1 MHDQDGRDGNGTRKR
16 SVNETK
22 AYDCHQTKNASTFTK
37 CTVILL
43 NSDPKRKE
51 KYVWDC
57 DEEMCGSCK

>member
-1 MHDQDGRDGNGTRKR
+1 MKQM
-16 SVNETK
+16 TK
-22 AYDCHQTKNASTFTK
+22 TVYQTGNASTYTK

-57 DEEMCGSCK
+57 DEEMCGSCKWQGSI

>member
-1 MHDQDGRDGNGTRKR
+1 MKQM
-16 SVNETK
+16 TK
-22 AYDCHQTKNASTFTK
+22 TIYQTGNASTYTK

-43 NSDPKRKE
+43 NSDAKRKE